1 MSEKDGGPAF
11 PCEPRMWRVE
21 LGGTPEPA
29 PGYHNGMSLR
39 DWFAG
44 QALTNIK
51 TVGQHASWGAMGQS
65 SATVGPMI
73 GVMSPSEIAENA
85 YAIADA
91 MLKAREVKG

>member
-11 PCEPRMWRVE
+11 PAPWHPEMGWSPRD
-21 LGGTPEPA
+21 A
-29 PGYHNGMSLR
+29 PPGMSLR

-51 TVGQHASWGAMGQS
+51 TTGQHASWGAMGQS
-65 SATVGPMI
+65 VASLSSMVGI
-73 GVMSPSEIAENA
+73 MSPTEIAENA

-91 MLKAREVKG
+91 MLKAREVKPHE